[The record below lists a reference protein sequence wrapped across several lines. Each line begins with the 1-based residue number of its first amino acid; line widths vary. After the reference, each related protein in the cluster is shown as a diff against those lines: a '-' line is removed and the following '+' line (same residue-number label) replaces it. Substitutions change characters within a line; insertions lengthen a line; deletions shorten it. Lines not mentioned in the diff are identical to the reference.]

1 MHPTTGDAGHEVS
14 ERVIPHRGADLGVV
28 LQNVGQPA
36 RSKQFLPKVG
46 CLQSTRVRRIPSTI
60 VVTSV
65 KGQEPRR
72 LAFQFRTHHRLAIIN
87 SEMDNAATK
96 PK

>member
-1 MHPTTGDAGHEVS
+1 MKTWKDLLELLSAGLG
-14 ERVIPHRGADLGVV
+14 ILFFDDLGVV

-36 RSKQFLPKVG
+36 RGKQFLPKVG
-46 CLQSTRVRRIPSTI
+46 CLQSIRVRWIPSTV